1 MDKNFYNNFWNN
13 TQVHSCGKEL
23 VKATSYSFPAV
34 FRIVCFEGC
43 GYDHQSFDR
52 DKLIDQVLA
61 WDRENRGFKTG
72 QQEL

>member
-13 TQVHSCGKEL
+13 TQVHSCGKKL
-23 VKATSYSFPAV
+23 VKSTSYSFPTV
-34 FRIVCFEGC
+34 YRIVCGGC
-43 GYDHQSFDR
+43 GYDCQSFDR
-52 DKLIDQVLA
+52 NKLIDQVLA